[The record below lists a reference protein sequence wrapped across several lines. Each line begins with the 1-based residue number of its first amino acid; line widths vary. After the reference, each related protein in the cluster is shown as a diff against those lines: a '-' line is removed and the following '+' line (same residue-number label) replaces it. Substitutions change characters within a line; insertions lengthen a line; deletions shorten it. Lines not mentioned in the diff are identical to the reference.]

1 MIVTLFEILGSLGV
15 FLFGMKVMS
24 EGIQKVSGDR
34 LRGLMRTMTQNR
46 FAGITTGLLITSLV
60 QSSSAT
66 TVMIVSFVNA
76 QLITL
81 TESIGLIMGANLGT
95 TTTFWIVSYLGF
107 KFSLTSIALPII
119 GVGLPMIFFK
129 KSQVRNTG
137 EIFIGFGLLFLGLL
151 FLKDAVPDIRS
162 NPEVLSFLQHYTGR
176 GIFSV
181 LFFFIIGTILTVVVQ
196 SSSVAGAI
204 TLTLAYK
211 GWIDFPSAAAI
222 ILGENVGTTITAN
235 LAAIGTSL
243 PARQAARAH
252 FFFNI
257 TGVLWM
263 LFLFNPF
270 VHFVDWVL
278 PGISRRSDP
287 DPDPDGALPFALQL
301 LQYLPRGRLRA
312 AIRRVGPADRP
323 RPREARHST
332 TERAA
337 HLGGFIPE
345 TGELNLAESEMEVQ
359 KMATLTQT
367 MFQGFVE
374 LFENPDKD
382 LGEKFKEMR
391 ALEEQS
397 DKMAVELTNDLLHC
411 TTGNIGDRSLA
422 EVSVLLRLIA
432 EFEDICDC
440 CYRLA
445 LSARRDYRK
454 RYDLPAEARAEISTM
469 AKAVIQFMEFYRNA
483 LKRSITAADMEIAFQ
498 LEGMIDQSRKQLRKT
513 SIRRM
518 QNATQV
524 KGEVL
529 YIDVINNMEKIGNH
543 ALNILQALRQRR

>member
-24 EGIQKVSGDR
+24 EGIQKASGDR
-34 LRGLMRTMTQNR
+34 LRGLMRSMTRNR
-46 FAGITTGLLITSLV
+46 LAGITTGALITTMV

-76 QLITL
+76 QLVNL
-81 TESIGLIMGANLGT
+81 TEAIGLIMGANLGT

-107 KFSLTSIALPII
+107 KFSLTSVALPIVGI
-119 GVGLPMIFFK
+119 GLPLIFIK

-137 EIFIGFGLLFLGLL
+137 EVFIGFGLLLLGLL
-151 FLKDAVPDIRS
+151 FLKEAVPDIRN
-162 NPEVLSFLQHYTGR
+162 NPEILSFLQHYTGR
-176 GIFSV
+176 GLVSV
-181 LFFFIIGTILTVVVQ
+181 LFFFVIGTALTVMVQ

-222 ILGENVGTTITAN
+222 ILGENVGTTVTAN
-235 LAAIGTSL
+235 LAAIGTNL
-243 PARQAARAH
+243 QARQAARAH
-252 FFFNI
+252 LLFNLV
-257 TGVLWM
+257 GVFWM

-270 VHFVDWVL
+270 VRLVDWLL
-278 PGISRRSDP
+278 PGSVSDP
-287 DPDPDGALPFALQL
+287 TQIPVHLALFHTLFNFCNICLVVGFVPQFS
-301 LQYLPRGRLRA
+301 RLVERL
-312 AIRRVGPADRP
+312 VADRGN
-323 RPREARHST
+323 AGNT
-332 TERAA
+332 TERPT
-337 HLGGFIPE
+337 LLSGFIPE
-345 TGELNLAESEMEVQ
+345 TGELNLAETEMEVQ
-359 KMATLTQT
+359 KMAGLTQT
-367 MFQGFVE
+367 MFLGFVE
-374 LFENPDKD
+374 LFENPDRN

-391 ALEEQS
+391 ILEEKS
-397 DKMAVELTNDLLHC
+397 DKMAVEVTNDLLHC
-411 TTGNIGDRSLA
+411 TTGNISDRSLA
-422 EVSVLLRLIA
+422 EVSVLLRLVA

-454 RYDLPAEARAEISTM
+454 RYDLPPEARAEISSM
-469 AKAVIQFMEFYRNA
+469 ARAVIQFMEFYRNA
-483 LKRSITAADMEIAFQ
+483 LKRSITAADMEIAYQ
-498 LEGMIDQSRKQLRKT
+498 LENLIDQARKQLRRT

-518 QNATQV
+518 QSANRV

-543 ALNILQALRQRR
+543 SLNILQALRQRN

>member
-151 FLKDAVPDIRS
+151 FLKDAVPDIRN

-181 LFFFIIGTILTVVVQ
+181 LFFFIIGTVLTVVVQ

-257 TGVLWM
+257 TGVIWM

-278 PGISRRSDP
+278 PGSAADP
-287 DPDPDGALPFALQL
+287 TQIPIRMALFHSLFNFCNICLVVGFVPQFAALVQRIVPD
-301 LQYLPRGRLRA
+301 RGKP
-312 AIRRVGPADRP
+312 GK
-323 RPREARHST
+323 H

-367 MFQGFVE
+367 MFQGFLE

-422 EVSVLLRLIA
+422 EVSVLLRLVA

>member
-34 LRGLMRTMTQNR
+34 LRGLMRSMTQNR

-119 GVGLPMIFFK
+119 GVGLPMIFFR

-137 EIFIGFGLLFLGLL
+137 EVFIGFGLLFLGLL
-151 FLKDAVPDIRS
+151 FLKDAVPDIRN

-181 LFFFIIGTILTVVVQ
+181 LFFFIIGTVLTVVVQ

-252 FFFNI
+252 FLFNI
-257 TGVLWM
+257 VGVLWM
-263 LFLFNPF
+263 LVLFNPF
-270 VHFVDWVL
+270 IHFVDWIL
-278 PGISRRSDP
+278 PGTASDP
-287 DPDPDGALPFALQL
+287 TLIPIRMALFHSLFNFCNICLVVGFVPQFAALVQRFVRD
-301 LQYLPRGRLRA
+301 RGKP
-312 AIRRVGPADRP
+312 GRP
-323 RPREARHST
+323 S
-332 TERAA
+332 ERAA

-359 KMATLTQT
+359 KMAALTQT

-382 LGEKFKEMR
+382 LGQKFKEMR

-422 EVSVLLRLIA
+422 EVSVLLRLVA

-483 LKRSITAADMEIAFQ
+483 LKRDITAADMEIAYQ

-518 QNATQV
+518 QEATQV

-543 ALNILQALRQRR
+543 ALNILQTLRQRR